1 MLFDTRGCHL
11 VFSFKSQHRSFK
23 FSDYLL
29 LVMLLFPVSGSAD
42 YQKSPAMVN
51 LTFGQVGIA
60 DNIKGA
66 SRYGLEYRTRP
77 YSKWALV
84 PAVGFARAE
93 NGATFVYADLRHDF
107 WLNDRWVVIPSF
119 GVGAF
124 DDTEEIDLGETLE
137 FRSGVELAYRFYGQY
152 RVGVAVFH
160 LSNGGLSDKN
170 PGTEALVISLCIPL
184 EG

>member
-1 MLFDTRGCHL
+1 MLVNYLGWHQ
-11 VFSFKSQHRSFK
+11 VISFKSKHGSLTFPR
-23 FSDYLL
+23 YLL
-29 LVMLLFPVSGSAD
+29 LALLMLPGSGYAD
-42 YQKSPAMVN
+42 NPRSPTMLN

-60 DNIKGA
+60 DDIEGA
-66 SRYGLEYRTRP
+66 NRYGMEYRMRP
-77 YSKWALV
+77 YSKWALI

-93 NGATFVYADLRHDF
+93 NGATFVYADLRHDY

-124 DDTEEIDLGETLE
+124 DDTKEIDLGETLE
-137 FRSGVELAYRFYGQY
+137 FRSGVELAYRFHGQY

-184 EG
+184 KG